1 MILKH
6 GVLQVILSASEVL
19 QRRLNAVDKVLKQ
32 DNLSPCAKKYWK
44 GVKKKLQFEHETRM
58 VYGHVPPFDTVH

>member
-1 MILKH
+1 
-6 GVLQVILSASEVL
+6 L

-32 DNLSPCAKKYWK
+32 DNLSPWAKKYWK